1 MTRAVFFDVDFTLIH
16 PGPTFRAE
24 GYRTFCER
32 YGIDVD
38 VSAFERA
45 VMSASPLLEPDDT
58 LYDAEIFVS
67 YVRHI
72 IEQMG
77 GRGDRL
83 DACARE
89 VYTEWAT
96 CSHFELYDDVK
107 YALDGL
113 SGAGVRVGL
122 ISNTHRSLDAFQTH
136 FELDGLIAGAV
147 SSFDHGKMKPH
158 PSIFREALA
167 LLNVAAGEAVMVGDS
182 VRQDVEGALGV
193 GMGAVLLHRAGGL
206 HPKERALTAAA
217 VPIVQSLAQIP
228 ALVTSSL
235 SGRPSQGAPT
245 DEMQVDVKDRLPGV
259 TIRVEHGSKSAS

>member
-38 VSAFERA
+38 VSAFEHA

-107 YALDGL
+107 CALDGL

-136 FELDGLIAGAV
+136 FELGGLIAGAV
-147 SSFDHGKMKPH
+147 SSFD
-158 PSIFREALA
+158 
-167 LLNVAAGEAVMVGDS
+167 
-182 VRQDVEGALGV
+182 Q
-193 GMGAVLLHRAGGL
+193 AVLLHRAGGL
-206 HPKERALTAAA
+206 HPKKRALTAAG

-228 ALVTSSL
+228 ALVTPPL
-235 SGRPSQGAPT
+235 SGRPS
-245 DEMQVDVKDRLPGV
+245 
-259 TIRVEHGSKSAS
+259 